1 MFVVM
6 RFFRMLLHSFS
17 RKGVSFAT
25 APPMLIG
32 LVAVLFAARFRPGRS
47 GGSGLQGAVAPGPQE
62 AA

>member
-6 RFFRMLLHSFS
+6 HFFRMLLHNFS
-17 RKGVSFAT
+17 RKEMSFAT
-25 APPMLIG
+25 APLMLIG
-32 LVAVLFAARFRPGRS
+32 VMAVLFAARFRLGRS